1 MNRPIGNEV
10 WLLWEWLPAAIASR
24 QDAAPTETIITSW
37 ASYEVICGADLL
49 RENCMMRFLK
59 SIGSNSPVLLIIAV
73 FLAVPPFLTN
83 MYYLQV
89 LVFIGIYVI
98 LALSLNLLNGYVG
111 LLSIGHAAFYAI
123 GAYASA
129 KLTMEMA
136 LPWGVAMVGA
146 GWIAGLCGYLIA
158 KPTLRLSGI
167 YMTLVTLGFNMIL
180 FLVLQNWMSFTNG
193 PLGIMDI
200 PPPSL
205 FGFVVSSRLHYYYLI
220 LLLVLLTVFSM
231 HRLMTCRFGRALTAI
246 RENELAAEATGV
258 DTTRYKTQ
266 AFVLAAFYAGIA
278 GGFYA
283 HFVKYISPDSFTINE
298 SFILLAML
306 AFGGQGNLIGPMVG
320 AAALILIPEIFRP
333 LQEYRMFV
341 YGGILIVMMLVRR
354 QGLLGGRSYR
364 LRLTWFDPA
373 RPRVYERGDKFLP
386 ED

>member
-1 MNRPIGNEV
+1 
-10 WLLWEWLPAAIASR
+10 
-24 QDAAPTETIITSW
+24 
-37 ASYEVICGADLL
+37 
-49 RENCMMRFLK
+49 MRLLK
-59 SIGSNSPVLLIIAV
+59 SILANSPALLIIAT
-73 FLAVPPFLTN
+73 FLTVPLWVTN

-89 LVFIGIYVI
+89 LVFIGIYMI

-129 KLTMEMA
+129 KLTIELR
-136 LPWGVAMVGA
+136 LPWVASMAGA
-146 GWIAGLCGYLIA
+146 GLTAGAFGYLIA

-167 YMTLVTLGFNMIL
+167 YLTLVTLGFNMIL
-180 FLVLQNWMSFTNG
+180 FLVLQNWMGFTNG

-200 PPPSL
+200 PPPSIL
-205 FGFVVSSRLHYYYLI
+205 GWVASSRRHYYYLI
-220 LLLVLLTVFSM
+220 LILVLLTVISL
-231 HRLMTCRFGRALTAI
+231 HRLVTCRFGRALTAI

-278 GGFYA
+278 GSFYA

-306 AFGGQGNLIGPMVG
+306 AFGGQGNLLGPMAG
-320 AAALILIPEIFRP
+320 AAALILIPEVFRP

-341 YGGILIVMMLVRR
+341 YGGILIAMMLVRR
-354 QGLLGGRSYR
+354 QGLFGARAYR
-364 LRLTWFDPA
+364 LRLAWFDPTPA
-373 RPRVYERGDKFLP
+373 GVYHRGDKFLP

>member
-1 MNRPIGNEV
+1 M
-10 WLLWEWLPAAIASR
+10 S
-24 QDAAPTETIITSW
+24 
-37 ASYEVICGADLL
+37 
-49 RENCMMRFLK
+49 FLK
-59 SIGSNSPVLLIIAV
+59 NTLANSPLLLVVAAFV
-73 FLAVPPFLTN
+73 AVPLVVTN

-89 LVFIGIYVI
+89 LVFIGIYAI

-129 KLTMEMA
+129 KLTMELA
-136 LPWGVAMVGA
+136 LPWALAMAGA
-146 GWIAGLCGYLIA
+146 GTIAGLCGYLIA

-180 FLVLQNWMSFTNG
+180 FLVLQNWMGFTNG

-205 FGFVVSSRLHYYYLI
+205 FGRAADSRVHYYYLI
-220 LLLVLLTVFSM
+220 LTLVLLTVFSM
-231 HRLMTCRFGRALTAI
+231 HRLMNCRFGRALTAI

-258 DTTRYKTQ
+258 DTTRYKVQ

-278 GGFYA
+278 GSFYA

-306 AFGGQGNLIGPMVG
+306 AFGGQGNLLGPMVG
-320 AAALILIPEIFRP
+320 AAALILIPEVFRP

-341 YGGILIVMMLVRR
+341 YGGVLIVMMLVRR

-364 LRLTWFDPA
+364 LRLTRFDPA
-373 RPRVYERGDKFLP
+373 PARVYERGDKFLP
-386 ED
+386 EG

>member
-1 MNRPIGNEV
+1 M
-10 WLLWEWLPAAIASR
+10 S
-24 QDAAPTETIITSW
+24 
-37 ASYEVICGADLL
+37 
-49 RENCMMRFLK
+49 FLK
-59 SIGSNSPVLLIIAV
+59 NILANSPVLLIIAV
-73 FLAVPPFLTN
+73 FVAVPPFLTN

-111 LLSIGHAAFYAI
+111 LLSIGHAAFYAM

-129 KLTMEMA
+129 KLTMDLA
-136 LPWGVAMVGA
+136 LPWVLAMAGA
-146 GWIAGLCGYLIA
+146 AGISGLCGYLIA

-167 YMTLVTLGFNMIL
+167 YLTLVTLGFNMIL
-180 FLVLQNWMSFTNG
+180 FLVLQNWMGFTNG

-205 FGFVVSSRLHYYYLI
+205 FGLVANSRLHYYYLI
-220 LLLVLLTVFSM
+220 LMLVLLTVFSM

-258 DTTRYKTQ
+258 DTTRYKIQ

-278 GGFYA
+278 GSFYA

-320 AAALILIPEIFRP
+320 AASLILIPEVFRP

-364 LRLTWFDPA
+364 LRLARFDPA
-373 RPRVYERGDKFLP
+373 PARVYERGDKFLP
-386 ED
+386 EG

>member
-1 MNRPIGNEV
+1 
-10 WLLWEWLPAAIASR
+10 
-24 QDAAPTETIITSW
+24 
-37 ASYEVICGADLL
+37 
-49 RENCMMRFLK
+49 MRFLK
-59 SIGSNSPVLLIIAV
+59 TILANSPVLLIIAV
-73 FLAVPPFLTN
+73 FVAVPPFLTN
-83 MYYLQV
+83 TYHLQV
-89 LVFIGIYVI
+89 LVFIGIYVV

-136 LPWGVAMVGA
+136 LPWGAALVGA
-146 GWIAGLCGYLIA
+146 GGIAGLCGYLIA

-205 FGFVVSSRLHYYYLI
+205 FGFVASSRLHYYYLMM
-220 LLLVLLTVFSM
+220 LLVLLTVFSM

-306 AFGGQGNLIGPMVG
+306 AFGGQGNLIGPIVG
-320 AAALILIPEIFRP
+320 AAALILIPELFRP

-373 RPRVYERGDKFLP
+373 RPRVFERGDKFLP